1 MKHNGKTK
9 QKYYSSRVLFYRT
22 GRQNKNGYFR
32 NHKKDSLSAFDTK
45 AVRILTNVYDALI
58 SPVPENYEH
67 HLEDYNN
74 DRVEESQGI

>member
-1 MKHNGKTK
+1 MARPNRSITVHECFFTEQAGKIKTAI
-9 QKYYSSRVLFYRT
+9 SEIT
-22 GRQNKNGYFR
+22 
-32 NHKKDSLSAFDTK
+32 KKDSLSAFDTK